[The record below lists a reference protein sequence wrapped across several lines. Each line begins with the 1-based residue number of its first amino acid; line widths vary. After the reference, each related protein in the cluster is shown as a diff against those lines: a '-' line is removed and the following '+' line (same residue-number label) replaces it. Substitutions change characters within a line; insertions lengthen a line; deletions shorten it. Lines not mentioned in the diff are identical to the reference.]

1 MLKPQINT
9 HTKIA
14 LFALLF
20 TGLLMPAQAQTP
32 QDLIRQGNQKYSNAD
47 YGLAEV
53 DYRKSLEK
61 NNAKTTHT
69 ASFNLGDALFKQ
81 GRYEEAAT
89 QFEQIGKTGSDNNL
103 KSNAFYNMGNSL
115 LKAKKIPESIEAYKN
130 ALRLN
135 PNNADAKYNLAYAR
149 KLKEQEQEQQDQQQ
163 QQQDKDQQQQQD
175 KDQQQDQQ
183 QQQNK
188 DQQQDQQQQQDKDQQ
203 QQDKN
208 QQQQQSQQQQD
219 KQQQE
224 QQQSQ
229 QGQEGK
235 EGDKQDQ
242 QQAAQANGQERKLSK
257 EETARLLE
265 ALKNEELKVQ
275 QKLKQRQGKANKTRV
290 DKDW

>member
-1 MLKPQINT
+1 MLKPISNT
-9 HTKIA
+9 YAKIA
-14 LFALLF
+14 FFALLTAGIF
-20 TGLLMPAQAQTP
+20 MSVQAQTP
-32 QDLIRQGNQKYSNAD
+32 QNLIRQGNQKYSNAD

-89 QFEQIGKTGSDNNL
+89 QFEQIGKTGTDNNL

-149 KLKEQEQEQQDQQQ
+149 KLKEQEQEQEQQQQDQQQQNQDQNQQNQDQQQQQDKEQQQQQDQQQQDKQNQDQQQ
-163 QQQDKDQQQQQD
+163 QQQDKE
-175 KDQQQDQQ
+175 QQDQQ
-183 QQQNK
+183 QQQ
-188 DQQQDQQQQQDKDQQ
+188 
-203 QQDKN
+203 
-208 QQQQQSQQQQD
+208 QS
-219 KQQQE
+219 
-224 QQQSQ
+224 

-242 QQAAQANGQERKLSK
+242 QQAAQSQGQERKLSK